1 MNESEEKDLLI
12 EVTGDQDR
20 VKELAQQRKLT
31 QKEAEILA
39 EQTRPVSYTHLTL
52 PTNREV

>member
-12 EVTGDQDR
+12 EVTGDQER
-20 VKELAQQRKLT
+20 GKELAQQRKLT

-39 EQTRPVSYTHLTL
+39 EQTRQSEISSKELL
-52 PTNREV
+52 

>member
-39 EQTRPVSYTHLTL
+39 EQTRQSEISSKELL
-52 PTNREV
+52 